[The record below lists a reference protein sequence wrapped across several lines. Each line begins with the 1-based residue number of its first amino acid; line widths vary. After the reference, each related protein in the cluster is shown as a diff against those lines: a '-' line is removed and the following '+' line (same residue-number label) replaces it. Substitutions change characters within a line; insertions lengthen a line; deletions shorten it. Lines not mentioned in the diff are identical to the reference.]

1 MTNVPMTSPAPS
13 RSRKGQLVASSLMAD
28 DRDRARFWR
37 WLVVITVAGL
47 AIRVAYVLIERRD
60 VMPGGDGIYYHFGAN
75 LLADGHGFIVPL
87 DFARGLT
94 RQAADHPP
102 LYLLWLAFPS
112 KLGLDTT
119 VWHMLWSCVL
129 GAGTIVVVGLAGREI
144 SGPRV
149 GLIAAALAAIYPNI
163 WSHDGFLQSESMGI
177 LAASL
182 AILLAYR
189 YWHRP
194 SLGRIAALG
203 LLCGAAALTR
213 PEMLLLLPF
222 VVVPLVAL
230 TRVVDLRT
238 KLKWLLVSSTVTVVV
253 LAPWVGYNV
262 TRFEHA
268 VFLSTGQDVTV
279 LTASCDTTYYGS
291 LTGYWSQECGIPTP
305 RRFDQSQKAL
315 AYRKAALDYIS
326 AHKARV
332 PVVVLARWGRITGLF
347 RPTQQARLDHVV
359 EGRESWVAWSSL
371 GMFYV
376 IASLAIIGA
385 IALRRRRVPVFP
397 LVALPAIVL
406 ISTTITFATNRYRA
420 IAEPA
425 LVLLAA
431 VAIDAGVRWLRTRR
445 HPAADVPAGPT
456 QDRADERVLAGS

>member
-13 RSRKGQLVASSLMAD
+13 RSRKGQLVASSVMAD
-28 DRDRARFWR
+28 ERDRARFWR
-37 WLVVITVAGL
+37 WLGVITVVGL

-60 VMPGGDGIYYHFGAN
+60 VVIGGDAIYYHFGAN

-112 KLGLDTT
+112 KLGLDTP
-119 VWHMLWSCVL
+119 VWHMLWSCLL

-144 SGPRV
+144 SGARV
-149 GLIAAALAAIYPNI
+149 GIIAAALAAIYPNI
-163 WSHDGFLQSESMGI
+163 WSHDGFLQSETTGI
-177 LAASL
+177 LAATG

-194 SLGRIAALG
+194 SVGLITALG
-203 LLCGAAALTR
+203 LVCGAAALTR
-213 PEMLLLLPF
+213 PELLLLLPF
-222 VVVPLVAL
+222 VMAPLVAL
-230 TRVVDLRT
+230 TRTVDLRT
-238 KLKWLLVSSTVTVVV
+238 KLKWLLVASAATAVV
-253 LAPWVGYNV
+253 LAPWVGYNL
-262 TRFEHA
+262 TRFEHP
-268 VFLSTGQDVTV
+268 VFLSTGQDVTL

-291 LTGYWSQECGIPTP
+291 LTGYWSQNCGIETP

-315 AYRKAALDYIS
+315 AYREAALDYIS

-347 RPTQQARLDHVV
+347 RPTQQARLDHFV
-359 EGRESWVAWSSL
+359 EGRERWVAWSSL

-376 IASLAIIGA
+376 IASLAILGA
-385 IALRRRRVPVFP
+385 IVLRRRRVPMFP

-406 ISTTITFATNRYRA
+406 ISTTLTFATNRYRA
-420 IAEPA
+420 IAESA

-431 VAIDAGVRWLRTRR
+431 VAIDAGIRWYRARR
-445 HPAADVPAGPT
+445 RPPADVPAGRVEN
-456 QDRADERVLAGS
+456 DAGERVLAGS